1 LCLNGGVGLRRNR
14 LRFVVLCGLAGAA
27 IQSAAA
33 APSAVAGT
41 YTVYGCRTPT
51 GAVAPLSGWSD
62 SLQVYPAYWQNS
74 CPTVTYMW
82 MAASSPHG
90 EGRYAEETFD
100 APPNTTIASYRLVRA
115 VRLVPS
121 GGYYYQALQDT
132 SGYWTLV
139 DGCNT
144 YTTCQNFGNY
154 QNAAATSNVLA
165 RNGQS
170 QTTAVQLKIICGKSG
185 GCPSEPGGV
194 SASVWLFQSAV
205 TLQSFAAP
213 QFVSAPNGPLVAGG
227 QLAGVLPVTI
237 SATDQGGGVYQ
248 AEIEV
253 DGQVRQS
260 QVLDNSTGT
269 CQQPFT
275 AVVPCPLSANG
286 TLDFNTAQLA
296 DGFHSL
302 RVIVT
307 DAAGNTAAWGP
318 ITIDTSN
325 NPCSP
330 NPQASGMTL
339 RAAFV
344 ERHHKRIR
352 LATRITSGY
361 ATRPMVGGS
370 LTTSTGAPVAGARIC
385 VASQADYPGAP
396 LAAVGGAVTNGTGG
410 FTYRLGR
417 GPSRTLYFVHRV
429 PNGAIASA
437 VTIAVRA
444 PVKVHLNAHQFVNGQ
459 VMTWKGVLPGRI
471 PGGMLALMQVWRGS
485 YWETFKQI
493 SVARSGRWI
502 GRYRF
507 RFTTGQQ
514 RYVFRLQVPH
524 QAGYPY
530 AAGASG
536 RINVVVSG

>member
-1 LCLNGGVGLRRNR
+1 VRIS
-14 LRFVVLCGLAGAA
+14 VLCCLATAA
-27 IQSAAA
+27 IQSAAL
-33 APSAVAGT
+33 APNAVAGT
-41 YTVYGCRTPT
+41 YTVYGCRTPA
-51 GAVAPLSGWSD
+51 GVLAPLSGWSD
-62 SLQVYPAYWQNS
+62 SLQVYPAYWQDS

-90 EGRYAEETFD
+90 YGRYAEETFD
-100 APPNTTIASYRLVRA
+100 APPNTTIASYRLLRA

-154 QNAAATSNVLA
+154 QNAASTSNVLS

-194 SASVWLFQSAV
+194 SASVWLFASAI
-205 TLQSFAAP
+205 TLQSFSAP
-213 QFVSAPNGPLVAGG
+213 QFTSVPNGPLVSGG
-227 QLAGVLPVTI
+227 PLAGLVPVTI
-237 SATDQGGGVYQ
+237 SATDQGGGIYQ

-275 AVVPCPLSANG
+275 AVVPCPLSANS
-286 TLDFNTAQLA
+286 TVDFNTAQLA
-296 DGFHSL
+296 DGSHSL
-302 RVIVT
+302 RVIIT

-330 NPQASGMTL
+330 SPQASGMTL

-344 ERHHKRIR
+344 ERHRKRIR
-352 LATRITSGY
+352 LANRITTGY
-361 ATRPMVGGS
+361 LAKPTVLGS
-370 LTTSTGAPVAGARIC
+370 LTTSDGAPVAGAAIC
-385 VASQADYPGAP
+385 VAAQPDYPGAP
-396 LAAVGGAVTNGTGG
+396 LTAVGGAMTNGAGG

-417 GPSRTLYFVHRV
+417 GPSRTVYFVHRV
-429 PNGAIASA
+429 PGGAIAGA
-437 VTIAVRA
+437 LKIAVRA
-444 PVKVHLNAHQFVNGQ
+444 PVRVHLNARRLANGQ
-459 VMTWKGVLPGRI
+459 VMTWRGILPGPI

-493 SVARSGRWI
+493 SVALSGRWI

-507 RFTTGQQ
+507 RFTTGLQ
-514 RYVFRLQVPH
+514 RYRFRLLVPH
-524 QAGYPY
+524 QPGYPY
-530 AAGASG
+530 AGGASG
-536 RINVVVSG
+536 NINVLVSG

>member
-1 LCLNGGVGLRRNR
+1 MRIPLLSCLAV
-14 LRFVVLCGLAGAA
+14 AA
-27 IQSAAA
+27 IQSAAV
-33 APSAVAGT
+33 APNALAGT
-41 YTVYGCRTPT
+41 YTVYGCRTAT
-51 GAVAPLSGWSD
+51 GALAPLSGWSD
-62 SLQVYPAYWQNS
+62 SLQVYPAYWQDA

-90 EGRYAEETFD
+90 YGRYAEETFD

-121 GGYYYQALQDT
+121 DGYYYQALQET

-144 YTTCQNFGNY
+144 YGGCHDFGDY
-154 QNAAATSNVLA
+154 RNAASSSNVLA

-170 QTTAVQLKIICGKSG
+170 ATTAVQLKIICGKSG

-194 SASVWLFQSAV
+194 AASVWLFGSAI
-205 TLQSFAAP
+205 TLESSSAP
-213 QFVSAPNGPLVAGG
+213 QFTAPPTGPLVAGG
-227 QLAGVLPVTI
+227 QLAGVVPVTI

-248 AEIEV
+248 AGMEV
-253 DGQVRQS
+253 DGQVVQS

-269 CQQPFT
+269 CQLPFT

-286 TLDFNTAQLA
+286 TVNFNTAALP
-296 DGFHSL
+296 DGRHSL
-302 RVIVT
+302 RVIIT

-330 NPQASGMTL
+330 NPQASGMAL

-344 ERHHKRIR
+344 ERVRKRIR
-352 LATRITSGY
+352 LAAAITTGY
-361 ATRPMVGGS
+361 SMRPTVFGT
-370 LTTSTGAPVAGARIC
+370 LTTSDGAPVAGAAIC
-385 VASQADYPGAP
+385 VAAQADYPGAP
-396 LAAVGGAVTNGTGG
+396 LTPVAGALTNGAGA
-410 FTYRLGR
+410 FAYRLGR

-429 PNGAIASA
+429 PGGAIAGA
-437 VTIAVRA
+437 VKIAVRA
-444 PVKVHLNAHQFVNGQ
+444 PVKVNLNASRFANGQ
-459 VMTWKGVLPGRI
+459 VMTWRGILPGPI
-471 PGGMLALMQVWRGS
+471 PGRMLALMQVWRGR
-485 YWETFKQI
+485 YWQTFQQVP
-493 SVARSGRWI
+493 VARNGRWI

-507 RFTTGQQ
+507 RFTTGLQ
-514 RYVFRLQVPH
+514 RYTFRLIVPH

-530 AAGASG
+530 ASGASG
-536 RINVVVSG
+536 RIGVVVGG